1 MISSKGN
8 FKMAEKKIR
17 ELWTLKE
24 VVAYLKLPKSTVH
37 LYIAQG
43 KIPSFKVG
51 RHRRFIPEEVE
62 KAVRKMPA

>member
-1 MISSKGN
+1 
-8 FKMAEKKIR
+8 MAERKHR
-17 ELWTLKE
+17 ELWTIKE
-24 VVAYLKLPKSTVH
+24 VIEYLRLPKSTVN
-37 LYIAQG
+37 LYVAQG